1 MSKLKKKQKLAKKKR
16 KKKKQ
21 QKLTPRQIKHYRR
34 IREHKEERRKI
45 LHKRL
50 KEKRRLRHKKMGT
63 GPYNKTI
70 IDYYG
75 VYFDPPSSQINDSLY
90 DSIYDSDAVDSE
102 KMYEEAMK
110 NYPDSGVEGEEYE
123 DSEEELYEDDEEGKS
138 IDEGG
143 GGDGGGGVGMDV
155 GNKPKETKNKE
166 KTSENESKKNKC
178 SAHDSNN
185 KIHPFYKKDVLKIQ
199 TRKGTGNRDGYK
211 YENNKEGRNMSKV
224 VLGYYMRQNF
234 EKWLLIQKFAAGVLK
249 PISRTQIEIDKKEA
263 IIPISPTTP
272 IIPTMNGVGWNMLTS
287 VENNLGDILQMRLKR
302 SVTRK
307 KRKRKPRH
315 KEAGKTLQRKRAKKR
330 KQKQRRVERKRLR
343 MLTHARRLR
352 KQKKSKQARLERH
365 YARMN
370 MTTPFPGYIMNHT
383 RENNT
388 LLRKY
393 DLNEQETSDT
403 RQENTEEEYSGE
415 TYEDENEDSSHE
427 ESDEYSDENSAD
439 NGNDDY
445 DDDDYDDSD
454 EDEDDNSDYENI
466 EYENVEDKPYK
477 PEGDKSDNTGEKHH
491 LQSAQVGTTKK
502 FVDFNIEMKL
512 FQPFSRIYQQAEDFL
527 R

>member
-1 MSKLKKKQKLAKKKR
+1 MCIKGLLKVD
-16 KKKKQ
+16 
-21 QKLTPRQIKHYRR
+21 TDW
-34 IREHKEERRKI
+34 
-45 LHKRL
+45 L
-50 KEKRRLRHKKMGT
+50 K
-63 GPYNKTI
+63 Y
-70 IDYYG
+70 
-75 VYFDPPSSQINDSLY
+75 
-90 DSIYDSDAVDSE
+90 
-102 KMYEEAMK
+102 
-110 NYPDSGVEGEEYE
+110 
-123 DSEEELYEDDEEGKS
+123 
-138 IDEGG
+138 
-143 GGDGGGGVGMDV
+143 
-155 GNKPKETKNKE
+155 
-166 KTSENESKKNKC
+166 
-178 SAHDSNN
+178 
-185 KIHPFYKKDVLKIQ
+185 VLLKWVVAGLFQ
-199 TRKGTGNRDGYK
+199 
-211 YENNKEGRNMSKV
+211 NKEGRNMSKV
-224 VLGYYMRQNF
+224 VSGYYMRQDF
-234 EKWLLIQKFAAGVLK
+234 GKWLLIQQFAMGVLK

-272 IIPTMNGVGWNMLTS
+272 IMPEMNGVGWNRLTS
-287 VENNLGDILQMRLKR
+287 VENNLGEILQMRLKR

-393 DLNEQETSDT
+393 DLNEQGTSDT
-403 RQENTEEEYSGE
+403 RQENTEEEYTGE

-477 PEGDKSDNTGEKHH
+477 PDGDKSDNTEEKHH
-491 LQSAQVGTTKK
+491 LKSAQVGKTKTFVGKYLNSIHQTESSNKISNKLLSSKGTFINKNKLSRKYNAGVPENSKQKLNYKSVKYQTENIRTLNGKSKNYLNESNGEEYANIKSLNGAENYIFQSIITK
-502 FVDFNIEMKL
+502 FKTLQNILIEQCQLNQHDKKHAENIRIFDIKQKCSSNKL
-512 FQPFSRIYQQAEDFL
+512 NYK
-527 R
+527 